1 MGEKIDIYLSTG
13 KLYVKS
19 PNSDSLFVS
28 ENVDAPTKVRKQNDD
43 LIYDSD
49 DSQASTDKSYN
60 PKTEDQL
67 SELEQRFRYVADF
80 FS

>member
-1 MGEKIDIYLSTG
+1 MIPCL
-13 KLYVKS
+13 LV
-19 PNSDSLFVS
+19 
-28 ENVDAPTKVRKQNDD
+28 NVDAPTKVSKQNDD

-49 DSQASTDKSYN
+49 GSQAFTDKSYN

-67 SELEQRFRYVADF
+67 SELEQRFRYVVDF